1 MSRETE
7 WEIERVSEWK
17 LFSMSRETQ
26 GEIERVREPKTI
38 FLPWHLGNWKV
49 VQHVERD
56 WMRDWKSEW
65 VKVVQHVE
73 RDSRRDWKSERA
85 ENYFFVKFIYK
96 NVWTSDK
103 SWEPGMFLKTW
114 KPENFENIKN
124 DLWDML
130 NNFCFHVYAQK
141 SLFIGQNVNVFF
153 YLLVTPWH

>member
-1 MSRETE
+1 MAFQDDIDGPPQKIGMPRKNSLEV
-7 WEIERVSEWK
+7 I
-17 LFSMSRETQ
+17 L
-26 GEIERVREPKTI
+26 
-38 FLPWHLGNWKV
+38 
-49 VQHVERD
+49 
-56 WMRDWKSEW
+56 
-65 VKVVQHVE
+65 
-73 RDSRRDWKSERA
+73 
-85 ENYFFVKFIYK
+85 FFVKFIYK

-153 YLLVTPWH
+153 LPPCHPLTLEFI